1 MEWGEGKFEVDR
13 IIGSGGLNSVC
24 FEDGVLG
31 LGQYYIIRM
40 GRAELVY
47 ELTIE
52 RTLHDC

>member
-1 MEWGEGKFEVDR
+1 MERGEGKFEVDC
-13 IIGSGGLNSVC
+13 IIEGGGLNSVC

-40 GRAELVY
+40 GRAELVH
-47 ELTIE
+47 ELTID